1 MKESST
7 KFPHELLIDE
17 FQQRIYERSS
27 CSYSVLYIYTQHCGL
42 EDMKAV
48 NEINS
53 FKAKFSICLFEEE
66 LIIRSSAFACLI
78 GSKSI
83 IKEKNEPTSKSFSRN
98 TH

>member
-1 MKESST
+1 MNFNNAFMNET
-7 KFPHELLIDE
+7 HVHI
-17 FQQRIYERSS
+17 Q
-27 CSYSVLYIYTQHCGL
+27 CYIYTQHCGL